1 MTRERAF
8 IPVEIR
14 SARRC
19 GAVLLGSLAL
29 IAFAPAGIAQ
39 PRAID
44 AEASVI
50 TVRVFKSGL
59 LSAFGHNHEI
69 TARIA
74 AGTVDAAGRQVEF
87 HTRAS
92 SLRVQDPGVSEQ
104 DRTKIQQTMEGPVV
118 LDIARFPEI
127 SFRST
132 SAEALGGSSW
142 KVQGDLTL
150 HGQTRPITLDVR
162 REGGHYLGTAQIRQT
177 DFGMKPVKVAGG
189 TVRVKDEVRIEF
201 DVQLVH

>member
-8 IPVEIR
+8 IHAKIQ
-14 SARRC
+14 SARRR
-19 GAVLLGSLAL
+19 GAVLVGSLAL
-29 IAFAPAGIAQ
+29 IVFAPAGAAQ

-44 AEASVI
+44 AGASVI

-59 LSAFGHNHEI
+59 FSAFGHNHEI

-74 AGTVDAAGRQVEF
+74 AGTVDAAGRRVEF
-87 HTRAS
+87 HARAS

-104 DRTKIQQTMEGPVV
+104 DRMEIQKTMEGPEV
-118 LDIARFPEI
+118 LDIDRFPEI

-132 SAEALGGSSW
+132 SAEAVGGSSW

-150 HGQTRPITLDVR
+150 HGQTRPITVDVR
-162 REGGHYLGTAQIRQT
+162 QEGGHYLGSAQIKQT
-177 DFGMKPVKVAGG
+177 DFGMTPVKVAGG
-189 TVRVKDEVRIEF
+189 AVRVKDEVRIEF

>member
-1 MTRERAF
+1 MTRERLS
-8 IPVEIR
+8 ISVEIT
-14 SARRC
+14 SARRR
-19 GAVLLGSLAL
+19 GALPLGALAL
-29 IAFAPAGIAQ
+29 VVFAPAGVAQ
-39 PRAID
+39 PRQID
-44 AEASVI
+44 AGASVI

-74 AGTVDAAGRQVEF
+74 TGTVDADSRRVEF

-92 SLRVQDPGVSEQ
+92 SLHVQDPGVSEQ
-104 DRTKIQQTMEGPVV
+104 DRMEIQRTMQGPEV
-118 LDIARFPEI
+118 LDIERFPEI

-132 SAEALGGSSW
+132 GAEAVSGSSW
-142 KVQGDLTL
+142 KVRGDLAL
-150 HGQTRPITLDVR
+150 HGQTRPITVEVR
-162 REGGHYLGTAQIRQT
+162 QANGHYLGATQIKQS
-177 DFGMKPVKVAGG
+177 DFDITPVKVAGG

>member
-1 MTRERAF
+1 MTLKRLSIF
-8 IPVEIR
+8 LKMQ
-14 SARRC
+14 SARRR
-19 GAVLLGSLAL
+19 GAVLLGALPLIVFALA
-29 IAFAPAGIAQ
+29 GVAQ
-39 PRAID
+39 PRPID
-44 AEASVI
+44 AGASVI

-74 AGTVDAAGRQVEF
+74 TGTVDADSRRVEF

-104 DRTKIQQTMEGPVV
+104 DRAEIQKTMQGPEV
-118 LDIARFPEI
+118 LDIGRFPEI

-132 SAEALGGSSW
+132 GAEAVSGNSW
-142 KVQGDLTL
+142 KVRGDLTL
-150 HGQTRPITLDVR
+150 HGQTRPTTVDVR
-162 REGGHYLGTAQIRQT
+162 QEGGHYLGVAQFKQT
-177 DFGMKPVKVAGG
+177 EFGIKPVKIAGG